1 MSLFGRR
8 TTEDYVREAYDTFT
22 EEAQPYLFPDG
33 ETDALA
39 IVEVFSEACGLREK
53 DLNAKRCEDL
63 LDLWA
68 EMVHCTELNNNR
80 VERIRLMRKKYGK
93 LVRNEKIAD
102 RVCNWCETKL
112 NARFGVTVTDSG
124 MTLMHFPENETS
136 QEEEPE
142 ETIPPTVL
150 SLEPETPEES
160 DSVTEET
167 ETPESIAPETE
178 KAQEPDSETEAPEET
193 APETEET
200 EAPEDI
206 VPESEETEAPE
217 DIMPALEETEVP
229 EDIVPE
235 PEETE
240 APEDI
245 APEAEETEASEDIA
259 SETEKMELPEEPAL
273 DAPRTETG
281 HLENG
286 SPDDELSEEENEAPP
301 LPDPK
306 IVAKRMRIAKELN
319 GPERKQMLESLK
331 PRRKAWLNAI
341 MAEQR
346 NGARGAVGSIFLAGF
361 VAAGG
366 KNMDKAG
373 MRSLLKQY
381 LDNTGA
387 EKFWSVAGDEW
398 KKDVLKA
405 AWQLGARM
413 GAAGARTQE
422 GKEPSSMGQ
431 EDKEENEILAEATE
445 DEKV

>member
-80 VERIRLMRKKYGK
+80 AERIRLMRKKYGK

-102 RVCNWCETKL
+102 RVCNWCETRL

-124 MTLMHFPENETS
+124 MTLTHFPENESS
-136 QEEEPE
+136 QEEAPE

-150 SLEPETPEES
+150 PLEPETPEES

-178 KAQEPDSETEAPEET
+178 KAQEPDSEMEAPEET

-206 VPESEETEAPE
+206 VPE
-217 DIMPALEETEVP
+217 
-229 EDIVPE
+229 

-240 APEDI
+240 ASEDI
-245 APEAEETEASEDIA
+245 APEAEETE
-259 SETEKMELPEEPAL
+259 LPEEPAP
-273 DAPRTETG
+273 DAPLTETG
-281 HLENG
+281 HLENE
-286 SPDDELSEEENEAPP
+286 SPDNELSEEENEAPP

-381 LDNTGA
+381 LENTDA
-387 EKFWSVAGDEW
+387 EKSWPVAGDEW
-398 KKDVLKA
+398 KKEVLKA

-413 GAAGARTQE
+413 GAAGARAQE

>member
-80 VERIRLMRKKYGK
+80 AERIRLMRKKYGK

-136 QEEEPE
+136 QEEETE

-150 SLEPETPEES
+150 PLEPKTPEES
-160 DSVTEET
+160 DSETEET

-245 APEAEETEASEDIA
+245 APEAEETE
-259 SETEKMELPEEPAL
+259 LPEEPAP

-286 SPDDELSEEENEAPP
+286 SPDNELTEEDNEALF

-381 LDNTGA
+381 LENTGA

-422 GKEPSSMGQ
+422 GKEPSYKDQ
-431 EDKEENEILAEATE
+431 EDKEEKEILAEATE

>member
-80 VERIRLMRKKYGK
+80 AERIRLMRKKYGK

-142 ETIPPTVL
+142 ETIPLTVL

-193 APETEET
+193 VPETEET
-200 EAPEDI
+200 EA
-206 VPESEETEAPE
+206 
-217 DIMPALEETEVP
+217 P

-259 SETEKMELPEEPAL
+259 SETEKTEMPEETAP
-273 DAPRTETG
+273 DAPLTETG

-286 SPDDELSEEENEAPP
+286 SPDNELTEEENEALP

-381 LDNTGA
+381 LENTDA
-387 EKFWSVAGDEW
+387 EKSWPVAGDEW

-413 GAAGARTQE
+413 GAAGARAQE

>member
-80 VERIRLMRKKYGK
+80 AERIRLMRKKYGK

-124 MTLMHFPENETS
+124 MTLMHFPENESS

-142 ETIPPTVL
+142 ETIPPAVL
-150 SLEPETPEES
+150 PLEPETPEES

-178 KAQEPDSETEAPEET
+178 EPQEPYSEMEAPEET
-193 APETEET
+193 VPETEET
-200 EAPEDI
+200 EAPEGI
-206 VPESEETEAPE
+206 TPETEKT
-217 DIMPALEETEVP
+217 ETP

-235 PEETE
+235 TEETE
-240 APEDI
+240 TPEDI

-259 SETEKMELPEEPAL
+259 SETEKTEAPEET
-273 DAPRTETG
+273 APEAPQTETG
-281 HLENG
+281 HLENE
-286 SPDDELSEEENEAPP
+286 SPDNELSEEENEAPP

-341 MAEQR
+341 MAEQK

-381 LDNTGA
+381 LENTGA
-387 EKFWSVAGDEW
+387 EKSWPVAGDEW

-413 GAAGARTQE
+413 GAAGARAQE

-431 EDKEENEILAEATE
+431 EDKEEKEILAEATE

>member
-80 VERIRLMRKKYGK
+80 AERIRLMRKKYGK

-142 ETIPPTVL
+142 ETIPLTVL
-150 SLEPETPEES
+150 PLEPKTPEES

-193 APETEET
+193 VPET
-200 EAPEDI
+200 
-206 VPESEETEAPE
+206 EETEAPE
-217 DIMPALEETEVP
+217 DIMPALEETEAP

-240 APEDI
+240 
-245 APEAEETEASEDIA
+245 TSEDIA
-259 SETEKMELPEEPAL
+259 SETEETEASEETAPEV
-273 DAPRTETG
+273 PRAETG
-281 HLENG
+281 HSENET
-286 SPDDELSEEENEAPP
+286 PDNEPLEEENEAPS

-381 LDNTGA
+381 LENTDA
-387 EKFWSVAGDEW
+387 EKSWPVAGDEW
-398 KKDVLKA
+398 KKEVLKA

-413 GAAGARTQE
+413 GAAGARAQE